1 MFFAL
6 LKVHHG
12 LRHLTSWWPTEPSLL
27 SMTDECLLRGKL
39 LMRPYLLGQDTDV
52 CSAACVFTLLHDY
65 CESAGIDATQLLARA
80 YPNQGPYD
88 RWTAQIWQDIR
99 TDAVW
104 QGVSIP
110 RRWTTDGLIG
120 LSLSLTASH
129 HDALSDVLLAAV
141 ASSRKPRGSNGA
153 DPLG

>member
-1 MFFAL
+1 MNSFPSHLCGSSPIHHGTTATLRYRYCQLSNASSFMFFAL

-65 CESAGIDATQLLARA
+65 CESAGIDATQLLAR
-80 YPNQGPYD
+80 
-88 RWTAQIWQDIR
+88 
-99 TDAVW
+99 
-104 QGVSIP
+104 
-110 RRWTTDGLIG
+110 
-120 LSLSLTASH
+120 
-129 HDALSDVLLAAV
+129 
-141 ASSRKPRGSNGA
+141 
-153 DPLG
+153 